1 MATKNKMIPKTRKMT
16 KTKTNAK
23 LVHSKPGYFVLMS
36 HPLKEYRK
44 QEQIVLERSARLN
57 MDPGSGDGVDG

>member
-1 MATKNKMIPKTRKMT
+1 MT

-23 LVHSKPGYFVLMS
+23 LVHSKPAYFVLMS